1 MLWAVFFH
9 WRRMALI
16 HRASA
21 VPLPP
26 KGEGKGKERQAQPL
40 PQRGDGKGKGAAG
53 AAPSPEGK
61 ARNGDLL
68 GRNRE
73 RPVLL
78 VIEVGE
84 AVEDEELALIDAG
97 VADLHVLL
105 DDLLLTELV

>member
-40 PQRGDGKGKGAAG
+40 PQRG
-53 AAPSPEGK
+53 K
-61 ARNGDLL
+61 ARERSSQRGPFPII
-68 GRNRE
+68 GRQE
-73 RPVLL
+73 TAFYS
-78 VIEVGE
+78 VGTGS
-84 AVEDEELALIDAG
+84 VQYCWL
-97 VADLHVLL
+97 
-105 DDLLLTELV
+105 